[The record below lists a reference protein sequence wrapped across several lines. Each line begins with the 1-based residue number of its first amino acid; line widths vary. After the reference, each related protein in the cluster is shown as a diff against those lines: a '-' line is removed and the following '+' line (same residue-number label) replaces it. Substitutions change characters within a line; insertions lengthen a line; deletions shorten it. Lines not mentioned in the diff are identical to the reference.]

1 MTSVRCVAVTGAGGK
16 TGRAVIAAA
25 AGRGLQV
32 RALVHRDDQVEAVRG
47 AGAGDVH
54 VGDQREV
61 AVVTALLR
69 GSDAVYAIAPNL
81 HPDEVV
87 MGQAL
92 VAGARRAG
100 VGRIVYH
107 SVINPQLTRMPHH
120 ADKARVEELLLE
132 SGLPTTILRPNA
144 YHDNVLGHVESI
156 RATGRWDVPYD
167 PFARSASIALAD
179 VAQAAA
185 TVLAEPGHEHAAH
198 DLSGPQLLAPADMA
212 RALTRVLGRVVLARR
227 GDPEAVV
234 ATVAPESRDR
244 LRAMFACY
252 DEMGSPGNPIG
263 ATTLLGRPPTSF
275 LDWAGQAIT

>member
-1 MTSVRCVAVTGAGGK
+1 MGEIRRVAVTGAAGK

-25 AGRGLQV
+25 AARGLAV
-32 RALVHRDDQVEAVRG
+32 RALVHRDEQVEAVRR
-47 AGAGDVH
+47 AGAGEFV
-54 VGDQREV
+54 VGDQRDV
-61 AVVTALLR
+61 ATVTALVR
-69 GSDAVYAIAPNL
+69 GTDAVYAIAPNL

-87 MGQAL
+87 MGQ
-92 VAGARRAG
+92 VVVTGARRAG
-100 VGRIVYH
+100 IGRVVFH
-107 SVINPQLTRMPHH
+107 SVANPQLTRMPHH
-120 ADKARVEELLLE
+120 ADKRRVEELLLE

-144 YHDNVLGHVESI
+144 YFDNVLGHVESI
-156 RATGRWDVPYD
+156 RATGRWDVAYD

-179 VAQAAA
+179 VAEAAA
-185 TVLAEPGHEHAAH
+185 TVLAGPGHEHAAH
-198 DLSGPQLLAPADMA
+198 DLSGPQLLATADMA
-212 RALTRVLGRVVLARR
+212 VALSEVLGRVVLARR

-275 LDWAGQAIT
+275 LDWARQAIT